1 VCQCDNTYST
11 FLILYTSFL
20 KFILRLS
27 MLISDSQTIL
37 ESFGLVVKKYRT
49 LLGLSQKEL
58 ASICSLNL
66 NYIGNI
72 ERGKSNISLITL
84 LKISKH
90 FGISSEKLIR
100 EMDIYLG

>member
-1 VCQCDNTYST
+1 
-11 FLILYTSFL
+11 
-20 KFILRLS
+20 
-27 MLISDSQTIL
+27 MLVSDSQTIL

-49 LLGLSQKEL
+49 LNGLSQKEL
-58 ASICSLNL
+58 SLICGLNI

-90 FGISSEKLIR
+90 LGISSERLIR
-100 EMDIYLG
+100 EMDFFLG

>member
-1 VCQCDNTYST
+1 
-11 FLILYTSFL
+11 
-20 KFILRLS
+20 
-27 MLISDSQTIL
+27 MLISNSQVIL

-58 ASICSLNL
+58 ALTCSLNL

-72 ERGKSNISLITL
+72 ERGKSNVTLITL

-90 FGISSEKLIR
+90 LGISSERLIR
-100 EMDIYLG
+100 EMDFFLG